1 MPTHPTHPTPP
12 AHPTPPS
19 GPSRRRL
26 LQVAGGGAA
35 AVTAGAGVWAWCGP
49 GAPLSQRTGTA
60 RGREAAAS
68 GAEQAFLHVIA
79 HADDSLYFMNPALE
93 QSLRSGARS
102 VTVCLT
108 GGESDGRNT
117 AEHGRGARMP
127 PRDRPAFARARTNGL
142 RAAHAVMAT
151 GDPLSPW
158 DVEAVSLLPGFQAEM
173 QTLRAAPHHQLVFL
187 ELVEARTVSQPRARS
202 LRGLWLGAVD
212 TLPTLR
218 PEDTPVQRTFQYT
231 RQQLVDS
238 LIALLERV
246 RPTVV
251 RTLDP
256 NAVHAP
262 HQPPPDGD
270 PKVRGLL
277 YYDHQDHIASAYF
290 TQAALAGYW
299 DREPGRP
306 TVVEHYIGYE
316 AGVLPNNV
324 DLPTARRK
332 AELLS
337 VYGWADGRD
346 CGDRAGCGDRKVGGT
361 ALDGWSR
368 DWTRS
373 TRLRAP
379 GSNSWLRPLKD
390 GRLAA
395 FAVLDGTAVC
405 WAETAPGN
413 GTFSGPHRLGGGFL
427 QGQIHAVSHPGGA
440 LQLFASR
447 TVLPARNHAHRRELL
462 TARQNGTAR
471 NGVPAFGPWESLG
484 TPDAAPV
491 ASLETGF
498 PAAAVGR
505 DGTVHV
511 FARDW
516 NGGIAYRSGPQG
528 GDWSLWRH
536 LEAPAAPAGGR
547 VPRLVDGLDACVDSE
562 GLVHVVAPGDR
573 AVHHWMSKEAG
584 QIPEPTG
591 DTGLP
596 EPGGPLSLVPLGGG
610 EVRLAYRQS
619 RTAQVLLAV
628 RRPRPG
634 SWRTPARYEPVG
646 GYGRVAAAAVGKPA
660 RTVVLAGRDD
670 AGLLRYA
677 LSDSGEEAPG
687 RWLTGEVPH
696 SGAAA
701 VGQDTD
707 GRAVLAVLGNDGRL
721 HVVRQRYAGA
731 DGAFQKWT
739 AQPAPRGQT
748 GPAKRTG

>member
-1 MPTHPTHPTPP
+1 MPTHP
-12 AHPTPPS
+12 S
-19 GPSRRRL
+19 RWSRRRL

-35 AVTAGAGVWAWCGP
+35 AVTAGAGGWAWFGP
-49 GAPLSQRTGTA
+49 GMPLSQVADPALERK
-60 RGREAAAS
+60 AAAS

-93 QSLRSGARS
+93 QSVRSGARS

-117 AEHGRGARMP
+117 AEHGRGDRLS

-158 DVEAVSLLPGFQAEM
+158 DVEAISLLPGFQVEI
-173 QTLRAAPHHQLVFL
+173 QTLRAAPRNQLVFM
-187 ELVEARTVSQPRARS
+187 ELVEARTVSEPRARS

-212 TLPTLR
+212 VLPTLR
-218 PEDTPVQRTFQYT
+218 PEGTPVQRVFQYT
-231 RQQLVDS
+231 REQVVAS
-238 LIALLERV
+238 LTALLERV

-262 HQPPPDGD
+262 HRPPPTDD
-270 PKVRGLL
+270 RKLRGFL
-277 YYDHQDHIASAYF
+277 YYDHQDHISSACF
-290 TQAALAGYW
+290 TQAALAAYW
-299 DREPGRP
+299 GRAHSRP
-306 TVVEHYIGYE
+306 TVVENYIGYE

-324 DLPTARRK
+324 DLATARRK
-332 AELLS
+332 GELLS

-346 CGDRAGCGDRKVGGT
+346 CGDRAGCGDRKVGGS
-361 ALDGWSR
+361 AFDGWSR

-427 QGQIHAVSHPGGA
+427 QGQVHAVSHPGGA
-440 LQLFASR
+440 LQLFVSR

-462 TARQNGTAR
+462 TALQNGTAR
-471 NGVPAFGPWESLG
+471 DGVPTFGPWESLG

-491 ASLETGF
+491 KSLETGF
-498 PAAAVGR
+498 PAAAVGQ

-516 NGGIAYRSGPQG
+516 RGGIAYRSGAQG

-536 LEAPAAPAGGR
+536 LEAPTASPGAAGR
-547 VPRLVDGLDACVDSE
+547 VPAVVDGLDACVDSE
-562 GLVHVVAPGDR
+562 GLVHVVAPSDR
-573 AVHHWMSKEAG
+573 AVHHWVSREAG
-584 QIPEPTG
+584 QIPEPSG

-619 RTAQVLLAV
+619 GTAQVLLAE

-634 SWRTPARYEPVG
+634 SWRLSARYEPVG
-646 GYGRVAAAAVGKPA
+646 GYGRVALAAVGKPA
-660 RTVVLAGRDD
+660 RTVVLAGRDN

-677 LSDSGEEAPG
+677 LSDAGQDTPG
-687 RWLTGEVPH
+687 RWLTGKVPH

-721 HVVRQRYAGA
+721 HVVRQRDVGA
-731 DGAFQKWT
+731 DGAFQEWR
-739 AQPAPRGQT
+739 AQPARRGQS
-748 GPAKRTG
+748 GPVRRVG

>member
-1 MPTHPTHPTPP
+1 M
-12 AHPTPPS
+12 
-19 GPSRRRL
+19 SRRRL
-26 LQVAGGGAA
+26 LQAAGGTAA
-35 AVTAGAGVWAWCGP
+35 AVTAGAGAWAWLGP
-49 GAPLSQRTGTA
+49 RVPLSQAAGPA
-60 RGREAAAS
+60 LEQEAAAS
-68 GAEQAFLHVIA
+68 GADQAFLHVIA

-93 QSLRSGARS
+93 QSVRAGARS

-117 AEHGRGARMP
+117 AEHDRGDRVP
-127 PRDRPAFARARTNGL
+127 PRDRAAFARARTNGL
-142 RAAHAVMAT
+142 RAAHALMAT

-158 DVEAVSLLPGFQAEM
+158 DVEAISLLPGFQVEI
-173 QTLRAAPHHQLVFL
+173 QTLRAAPHNQLVFM
-187 ELVEARTVSQPRARS
+187 ELVEARTVSVPRARS
-202 LRGLWLGAVD
+202 LRGLWLGATD
-212 TLPTLR
+212 ALPTLR
-218 PEDTPVQRTFQYT
+218 PAGTPVQRTFEYT
-231 RQQLVDS
+231 REQVVES

-262 HQPPPDGD
+262 HQPPPTDD
-270 PKVRGLL
+270 PRLRGFL
-277 YYDHQDHIASAYF
+277 YYDHQDHISSAYF
-290 TQAALAGYW
+290 AQAALAGYW
-299 DREPGRP
+299 GRAHTRP
-306 TVVEHYIGYE
+306 TVVESYLGYE

-332 AELLS
+332 GELLS

-346 CGDRAGCGDRKVGGT
+346 CGDRAGCGDRKVGGS
-361 ALDGWSR
+361 AFDGWSR
-368 DWTRS
+368 NWTRS

-427 QGQIHAVSHPGGA
+427 QGQIHVVSHPGGA

-462 TARQNGTAR
+462 TALQNGTAR
-471 NGVPAFGPWESLG
+471 NGVPTFGAWESLG
-484 TPDAAPV
+484 VPDAAPV
-491 ASLETGF
+491 KSLETGF
-498 PAAAVGR
+498 PAAAVDQ

-516 NGGIAYRSGPQG
+516 RGGIGYRSGAQG
-528 GDWSLWRH
+528 GDWSLWRR
-536 LEAPAAPAGGR
+536 LEAPTAPGGPAGR
-547 VPRLVDGLDACVDSE
+547 VPGVVDGLDACVDSE
-562 GLVHVVAPGDR
+562 GLVHVVAPSDK
-573 AVHHWMSKEAG
+573 AVHHWVSGEPG
-584 QIPEPTG
+584 RIPEPTG
-591 DTGLP
+591 DCGLP
-596 EPGGPLSLVPLGGG
+596 GPAGPLSLVPLGDGA
-610 EVRLAYRQS
+610 VRLAYRQS
-619 RTAQVLLAV
+619 ATARVLLAE

-634 SWRTPARYEPVG
+634 SWRLAARYEPVG

-677 LSDSGEEAPG
+677 LGDAGQDSPG
-687 RWLTGEVPH
+687 RWLTGKVPH

-721 HVVRQRYAGA
+721 HVVRQRDAGA
-731 DGAFQKWT
+731 DGPFQAWT
-739 AQPAPRGQT
+739 VQPARRGQT
-748 GPAKRTG
+748 GPAERAG